1 MSKKKNILKFVT
13 FLKYLLYKE
22 KAINSQ
28 MIIII
33 IGLIIKI
40 LSPADKIA
48 GFTHK
53 TLAETTGVG

>member
-1 MSKKKNILKFVT
+1 
-13 FLKYLLYKE
+13 
-22 KAINSQ
+22 

-33 IGLIIKI
+33 IGLIIKN

-53 TLAETTGVG
+53 TLAEMTGVG